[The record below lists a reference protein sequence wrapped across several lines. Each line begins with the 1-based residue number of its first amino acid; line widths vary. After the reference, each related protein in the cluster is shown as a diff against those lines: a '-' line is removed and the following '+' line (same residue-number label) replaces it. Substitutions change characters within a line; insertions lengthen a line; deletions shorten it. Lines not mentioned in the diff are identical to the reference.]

1 MLIRERRDQSII
13 QIRFPS
19 RYFDSKF
26 EIWNT
31 FLETIIPIC
40 EQGVPCKNG
49 GECVPRGGNSYT
61 CQCLP
66 DYEGENCENSKY

>member
-1 MLIRERRDQSII
+1 MFVNKGKTWSVDNPNS
-13 QIRFPS
+13 FPV
-19 RYFDSKF
+19 KF